1 MAKIYQRAEDKNV
14 ATNVIY
20 FSWDDATLAG
30 TAYAYGDINRTKK
43 MTKDELYKAFVNG
56 CVAVDIETNGAG
68 HMIQGYKV
76 TRIYDV
82 GIGNGYAVS
91 FLAMANGE
99 VKEIVIH
106 SSEYTHS

>member
-20 FSWDDATLAG
+20 FSIDNATTG
-30 TAYAYGDINRTKK
+30 VGYAYGDINLTKK

-56 CVAVDIETNGAG
+56 CVAADIETNGAG
-68 HMIQGYKV
+68 GMIQYYKV
-76 TRIYDV
+76 TRIYDD
-82 GIGNGYAVS
+82 GYAVS
-91 FLAMANGE
+91 FLAMASGE

-106 SSEYTHS
+106 SSEYTGS

>member
-20 FSWDDATLAG
+20 FSMDTATTG
-30 TAYAYGDINRTKK
+30 VGYAYGDIDLTKK

-56 CVAVDIETNGAG
+56 CVAADTETNGAG
-68 HMIQGYKV
+68 GMIQYYKV

-82 GIGNGYAVS
+82 GNGYAVS
-91 FLAMANGE
+91 FLVMASGE

>member
-20 FSWDDATLAG
+20 FSIDAATTGAG
-30 TAYAYGDINRTKK
+30 YAYGDIDLTKK

-56 CVAVDIETNGAG
+56 CVAADIETNRDGG
-68 HMIQGYKV
+68 MIQYYKV
-76 TRIYDV
+76 TRIYNT
-82 GIGNGYAVS
+82 GNGYAVS
-91 FLAMANGE
+91 LLVMASGE